1 MAQGYLM
8 LAGGASES
16 AGGWSDAP
24 YLWVVEH
31 AQNKRIA
38 IITYDNAA
46 TDWIPNYF
54 KGFGAKR
61 ARNFIISNRASA
73 DIQSLYD
80 SLITYTGVFIKG
92 GDQKNYYDYY
102 KGTKTQQALQ
112 YIYNNGGVLSGTS
125 AGTAILSPI
134 VYTAQVAS
142 VDPSTALLYAYSNQ
156 ITLANDFL
164 TTLTNKYIFDTHF
177 IERGRFGRLPSFMAT
192 WFKKSKENTTGIGVD
207 DHTAICIDPDG
218 KAKIYGT
225 AAINFF
231 YNTDTSNPYDTTVS
245 IMRTKTMKLTQ
256 LIHGST
262 IDLNNGNITG
272 LNKYIEP
279 EIKEENGRY
288 TILFNGSDYP
298 IDDAYSYFVNSLGS
312 KSDITIIVTG
322 SDMARAND
330 AKSKLEGQGATQVQI
345 IQAISSNLNDSG
357 IQSKINS
364 AKKIVV
370 IGNDYTG
377 FIEFLKG
384 AGNGVLL
391 NQKLKQ
397 SGMISFF
404 IGDNARFIGKTV
416 TDKYRGF
423 GYTSYHGTLEFK
435 PGIGLLET
443 TAIMPNAFITVETY
457 ENTVSGLPYAMVSDS
472 LKYGLYITGST
483 FAEYGYTNE
492 NKSYYKNIGGSYPLI
507 LLENNGTYT
516 GTANQGPYA
525 TSRNVAGFESM
536 NLKYLGVSDTVIVG
550 KNVPLSVYE
559 PIETNKLKI
568 YPNPTSNL
576 FYVQGGESIYSIRI
590 SDLSGRNITS
600 KEFVNSTQINLEHC
614 AKGIYLV
621 NICDLKSNSQYS
633 TKLCL
638 IK

>member
-1 MAQGYLM
+1 MKALLKKLILFLLIVFPVFSMAQGYLM

-16 AGGWSDAP
+16 VGGWSDAP
-24 YLWVVEH
+24 YRWVVEH

-54 KGFGAKR
+54 RGFGAKR

-80 SLITYTGVFIKG
+80 SLITYNGVFIKG

-231 YNTDTSNPYDTTVS
+231 YNTDSSNPYDTTVT

-279 EIKEENGRY
+279 KIKEENGRY

-312 KSDITIIVTG
+312 
-322 SDMARAND
+322 
-330 AKSKLEGQGATQVQI
+330 
-345 IQAISSNLNDSG
+345 
-357 IQSKINS
+357 
-364 AKKIVV
+364 
-370 IGNDYTG
+370 
-377 FIEFLKG
+377 
-384 AGNGVLL
+384 
-391 NQKLKQ
+391 
-397 SGMISFF
+397 
-404 IGDNARFIGKTV
+404 
-416 TDKYRGF
+416 
-423 GYTSYHGTLEFK
+423 
-435 PGIGLLET
+435 
-443 TAIMPNAFITVETY
+443 
-457 ENTVSGLPYAMVSDS
+457 
-472 LKYGLYITGST
+472 
-483 FAEYGYTNE
+483 
-492 NKSYYKNIGGSYPLI
+492 
-507 LLENNGTYT
+507 
-516 GTANQGPYA
+516 
-525 TSRNVAGFESM
+525 
-536 NLKYLGVSDTVIVG
+536 
-550 KNVPLSVYE
+550 
-559 PIETNKLKI
+559 
-568 YPNPTSNL
+568 
-576 FYVQGGESIYSIRI
+576 
-590 SDLSGRNITS
+590 
-600 KEFVNSTQINLEHC
+600 
-614 AKGIYLV
+614 
-621 NICDLKSNSQYS
+621 
-633 TKLCL
+633 
-638 IK
+638 